1 MHDALHI
8 GVLVLV
14 VSWTD
19 TRFALS
25 CLILLTQ
32 KQLRLTPTLS
42 NCDALLSML
51 ANARLLVFACQQTI
65 GLKPLI
71 LLANASLGGFV

>member
-1 MHDALHI
+1 RM
-8 GVLVLV
+8 
-14 VSWTD
+14 
-19 TRFALS
+19 TRYIFWGFSFRGFLANARLALS

-51 ANARLLVFACQQTI
+51 RLLVFACQQTI
-65 GLKPLI
+65 GAKPLECS
-71 LLANASLGGFV
+71 LTLA